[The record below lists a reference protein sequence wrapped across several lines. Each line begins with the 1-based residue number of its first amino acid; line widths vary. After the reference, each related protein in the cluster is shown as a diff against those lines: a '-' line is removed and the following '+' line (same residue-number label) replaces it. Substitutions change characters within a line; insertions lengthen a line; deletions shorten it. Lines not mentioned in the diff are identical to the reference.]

1 MIWVI
6 IGALILCVLGL
17 VATLFFISKGD
28 EGYSSEKSMGNLT
41 LLYTILVPI
50 SVVVVIAVAFL
61 FM

>member
-28 EGYSSEKSMGNLT
+28 EGYSAEKSMGNLT

>member
-1 MIWVI
+1 MD
-6 IGALILCVLGL
+6 LLRHF
-17 VATLFFISKGD
+17 FFISKGD

-50 SVVVVIAVAFL
+50 SVVVVIAAAFL